1 MGKSEKQ
8 TFEQAVSRID
18 EIVTSLEKGDVQLD
32 KSLSLFE
39 EGVKLIEECG
49 TMLDTAEQK
58 VVSLQKT
65 VSGEC
70 VHSPDGSHSETMEPK
85 EYLFDDD

>member
-1 MGKSEKQ
+1 MEQENKK
-8 TFEQAVSRID
+8 TFEEAVARID
-18 EIVTSLEKGDVQLD
+18 EIVASLEKGDAQLD

-39 EGVKLIEECG
+39 EGVKLIESCG

-58 VVSLQKT
+58 VVNLQKAM
-65 VSGEC
+65 SNEQ
-70 VHSPDGSHSETMEPK
+70 PK

>member
-1 MGKSEKQ
+1 MEQNDSKL
-8 TFEQAVSRID
+8 TFEEAVARID
-18 EIVTSLEKGDVQLD
+18 EIVTSLERGDAQLD

-39 EGVKLIEECG
+39 EGVKLIETCG

-58 VVSLQKT
+58 VVSLQKAMN
-65 VSGEC
+65 
-70 VHSPDGSHSETMEPK
+70 SEQPK

>member
-1 MGKSEKQ
+1 MEEKDSKM
-8 TFEQAVSRID
+8 TFEQAVTRIE
-18 EIVTSLEKGDVQLD
+18 EIVVSLERGDAQLD

-39 EGVKLIEECG
+39 EGVKLIETCG

-58 VVSLQKT
+58 VVNLQK
-65 VSGEC
+65 SINNEQ
-70 VHSPDGSHSETMEPK
+70 PK

>member
-1 MGKSEKQ
+1 MEQNDSKL
-8 TFEQAVSRID
+8 TFEEAVARID
-18 EIVTSLEKGDVQLD
+18 EIVTSLERGDAQLD

-39 EGVKLIEECG
+39 EGVKLIETCG

-58 VVSLQKT
+58 VVSLQK
-65 VSGEC
+65 VMN
-70 VHSPDGSHSETMEPK
+70 SEQPK

>member
-1 MGKSEKQ
+1 LIREHIMEDKENKM
-8 TFEQAVSRID
+8 TFEAAVARID
-18 EIVTSLEKGDVQLD
+18 EIVASLERGDAQLD

-39 EGVKLIEECG
+39 EGVKLIETCG

-65 VSGEC
+65 ISNEQ
-70 VHSPDGSHSETMEPK
+70 PK

>member
-1 MGKSEKQ
+1 MEKNENK

-18 EIVTSLEKGDVQLD
+18 EIVASLEKGDVQLD

-49 TMLDTAEQK
+49 AMLDTAEQK

-65 VSGEC
+65 VN
-70 VHSPDGSHSETMEPK
+70 TEPK
-85 EYLFDDD
+85 EYLFDED